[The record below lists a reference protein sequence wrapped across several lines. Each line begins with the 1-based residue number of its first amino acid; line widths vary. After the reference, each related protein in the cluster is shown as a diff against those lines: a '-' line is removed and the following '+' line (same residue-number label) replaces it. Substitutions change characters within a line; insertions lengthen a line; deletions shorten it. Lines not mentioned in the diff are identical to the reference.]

1 MEKKRKGNAMTRTIG
16 TGAIA
21 LLLAA
26 TFSFTSCKKEE
37 VAAPVNVPV
46 ASSPAADLKTNMR
59 KLWEDHVTWTR
70 NVILNI
76 MDDLGG
82 TNEAVARLQKNQDDI
97 GDAIKP
103 YYGDAAGEKLS
114 TLLHDHISIAAEL
127 LTAAKQGN
135 TTGFDEANKKWSDN
149 ADSIAAFLSTANP
162 SNWPEADMKTM
173 LHDHLK
179 LTTDEAVARLNKD
192 YAGDV
197 AAYDKVHDEIL
208 KMADMLTDGIV
219 KQFPSKF

>member
-1 MEKKRKGNAMTRTIG
+1 MKKTRNAIVRSVSAGTI
-16 TGAIA
+16 TLLMAI
-21 LLLAA
+21 
-26 TFSFTSCKKEE
+26 TFSFTSCKKED
-37 VAAPVNVPV
+37 VTPINVPV
-46 ASSPAADLKTNMR
+46 ASSSAADLKTNMR

-70 NVILNI
+70 NVILNV

-103 YYGDAAGEKLS
+103 YYGDAAGEQLS
-114 TLLHDHISIAAEL
+114 TLLHSHINIAAEL

-135 TTGFDEANKKWSDN
+135 TAGFDAANQKWTAN
-149 ADSIAAFLSTANP
+149 ADSIATFLSSANP
-162 SNWPEADMKTM
+162 NWPEADMKM
-173 LHDHLK
+173 MMHDHLK
-179 LTTDEAVARLNKD
+179 YTTEEAVARLNKD
-192 YAGDV
+192 YAGDI

-208 KMADMLTDGIV
+208 HMADMLTDGIV

>member
-1 MEKKRKGNAMTRTIG
+1 MKKRGNAIMCTFGAGTI
-16 TGAIA
+16 T
-21 LLLAA
+21 LLLAV
-26 TFSFTSCKKEE
+26 TLSFTSCKKEE
-37 VAAPVNVPV
+37 NVAPVNMPV

-70 NVILNI
+70 NVILNV

-103 YYGDAAGEKLS
+103 HYGDAAGEQLS
-114 TLLHDHISIAAEL
+114 TLLHSHIINIAAEL

-135 TTGFDEANKKWSDN
+135 TAGFDAANKKWTDN
-149 ADSIAAFLSTANP
+149 ADSIAVFLSSANP
-162 SNWPEADMKTM
+162 NWPEADMKIM
-173 LHDHLK
+173 MHDHLK
-179 LTTDEAVARLNKD
+179 YTTDEAVARLNKD
-192 YAGDV
+192 YAADIT
-197 AAYDKVHDEIL
+197 AYDKVHDEIL